1 MTCETGFHSN
11 SETKFVEVYNTMRRL
26 TTKKELDEQ
35 ITQWRGES
43 VGVVMTMGAL
53 HAGHLA
59 LVAAARQDN
68 KRVIVTIFVNPKQFD
83 RAEDLQ
89 NYPVETA
96 QDVKKLQ
103 QAVVDAVYIPT
114 VVDLYPPGYATQ
126 VRAETPMQNCLC
138 GATRPGHLDGVTTV
152 VSKLL
157 IRTRADRAYFGQKD
171 YQQFKLVERVACDL
185 DLSVDIIG
193 VPTVREDDGLAL
205 SSRNRRLNS
214 TQRAKARCLYAVLNW
229 AAGALQSGA
238 DWASIRPQ
246 AIAKLRRA
254 GFERVDYF
262 DLRGEDT
269 LGTLAALNEREN
281 ARLFVAAFL
290 GTVRLIDNIPVGCP
304 SKPQSSSS
312 GASNCF
318 L

>member
-1 MTCETGFHSN
+1 MRNGFPLKLRN
-11 SETKFVEVYNTMRRL
+11 EVYNTMRRL

-35 ITQWRGES
+35 ITQWRGERI
-43 VGVVMTMGAL
+43 GVVMTMGAL

-59 LVAAARQDN
+59 LVAAAKKDN
-68 KRVIVTIFVNPKQFD
+68 ERVIATIFINPKQFD
-83 RAEDLQ
+83 RVEDLQ
-89 NYPVETA
+89 NYPVDTA

-103 QAVVDAVYIPT
+103 QAAVDAVYLPT
-114 VVDLYPPGYATQ
+114 VADLYPPGYATQ
-126 VRAETPMQNCLC
+126 VKAETPMQNCLC

-246 AIAKLRRA
+246 ATAKLRQA

-269 LGTLAALNEREN
+269 LGTLAALSEKEN

-290 GTVRLIDNIPVGCP
+290 GPIRLIDNIPVGRCGDREN
-304 SKPQSSSS
+304 QS
-312 GASNCF
+312 NHTPRV
-318 L
+318 